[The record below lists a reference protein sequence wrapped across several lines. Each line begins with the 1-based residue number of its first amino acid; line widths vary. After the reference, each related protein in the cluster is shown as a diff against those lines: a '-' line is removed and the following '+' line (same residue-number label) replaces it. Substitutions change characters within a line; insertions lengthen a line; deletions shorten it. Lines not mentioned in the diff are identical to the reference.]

1 MENSSNP
8 ELGAHQT
15 SAGKAG
21 ARRDEVTRQERHD
34 MVWLRDAVLPD
45 DGPADDIY
53 RLAVPILCKA
63 THEDLAEK
71 LGPEYAC
78 GVAYGIERGL
88 ILANLKP
95 EWARG
100 LYQLLLPS
108 RTRCLATLLGPRLR
122 CPSRTGTADLRRPT
136 WLRWIGE
143 AGGYI

>member
-45 DGPADDIY
+45 DGPAEDIY
-53 RLAVPILCKA
+53 RLAVPIWCE
-63 THEDLAEK
+63 TNHEELAEK

-78 GVAYGIERGL
+78 GVAYGIERSL

-95 EWARG
+95 KWGRA
-100 LYQLLLPS
+100 LYHLLRIHYLEAHAEEDPLDWEDHAEQTV
-108 RTRCLATLLGPRLR
+108 RAIPVAIPR
-122 CPSRTGTADLRRPT
+122 PEIEP
-136 WLRWIGE
+136 
-143 AGGYI
+143 

>member
-1 MENSSNP
+1 MEKRDQLQRKNKSG
-8 ELGAHQT
+8 GA
-15 SAGKAG
+15 KAG
-21 ARRDEVTRQERHD
+21 ARRDEITRQERHD

-63 THEDLAEK
+63 THEDLADK

-88 ILANLKP
+88 ILANLRP

-100 LYQLLLPS
+100 LYHLIRGHYL
-108 RTRCLATLLGPRLR
+108 
-122 CPSRTGTADLRRPT
+122 
-136 WLRWIGE
+136 E
-143 AGGYI
+143 AHAEEDPHDWEDDAEQTVRAIPVAIPWRKIKP